1 MGKRHLY
8 TVVTLAVNSGHI
20 EASAEVALADN
31 ENELLGA
38 AYRMAGIKY
47 PGCTV
52 DVRVGRVKDAE
63 FLKVL
68 RQWAKES

>member
-8 TVVTLAVNSGHI
+8 TVVTLAVNSGHV

-38 AYRMAGIKY
+38 AYRTAGIKY

-52 DVRVGRVKDAE
+52 DVRVGRVKGAE
-63 FLKVL
+63 FLKEL